1 MISQNIAYPSGQTIK
16 RCAGNYTFDIVFGY
30 ILIQIGIPFCQ
41 MFNKN
46 FIRYTYSALD
56 IIKLG

>member
-56 IIKLG
+56 M